1 MAKEFLVSCPHISC
15 NWAGH
20 LPPLGDL
27 EAWNGAKPSTRIVL
41 FQCPHCYGEW
51 HAQIINEDVQP
62 VTLMDARM
70 ASV

>member
-1 MAKEFLVSCPHISC
+1 MLRDYPVSCPHISC
-15 NWAGH
+15 NWSGYLIPTCH
-20 LPPLGDL
+20 L
-27 EAWNGAKPSTRIVL
+27 EAWKGAKPTTQIVL

-51 HAQIINEDVQP
+51 HAQIIDENVEP